1 MPYGLR
7 DVREPPLWAP
17 NPVGGWPWK
26 AHRNGRYVRKPECG
40 AEGAHLTA
48 LILTEMNALSG
59 AFPDVEVVAGMPA
72 TWKGPGGA
80 GRYRPLSG

>member
-1 MPYGLR
+1 MR
-7 DVREPPLWAP
+7 
-17 NPVGGWPWK
+17 K
-26 AHRNGRYVRKPECG
+26 SHR
-40 AEGAHLTA
+40 AHLTA
-48 LILTEMNALSG
+48 LIVTEMNVLSG